1 VRAWRAVV
9 HAHAAATLFAAAL
22 VGGALLHLALLPMFS
37 RVLVATVNEGLEPI
51 FLGRVAIDRVRKIR
65 PTGVV
70 GLDGHVDDAQGH
82 RLLTIEGIDARLST
96 LLLLRSLAKGHG
108 PIAIDIPALTVAR
121 ADLSLDADST
131 GVPRIAGAFQARS
144 TTPGTGRG
152 RGVRLALPYVHVVHA
167 TLRVQPSAPYDAD
180 LDDADVSVL
189 VADGAVAVD
198 LGRGQLTVRGL
209 PRDAQARG
217 IARGH
222 FEQSVSGPPVVRA
235 SWEGTAGAITERADM
250 ALRGEDLDVSI
261 DVSPVGSA
269 EVCALLPEWPIAA
282 VCGAHAEAHGTLPRL
297 MVDAHASI
305 GGGTLDVAGPVTL
318 GPATRATLHLSVQR
332 LDGRAFVSPVPCD
345 DIDLAGDVTVAA
357 RETGDLEGHA
367 SFALAGAQCGTRRVP
382 PTALTADFSRTAQGD
397 TSGHADLAIHQP
409 GAPALLSLSVSSGTG
424 ASELSFEGSV
434 SAARLE
440 QVAPLGGSVRGSAS
454 VRATGKIDFRARTI
468 DAQAWGELTSL
479 SGHRVSAGSAR
490 IEAHAFGQL
499 AAPSVDLQ
507 LDAERVS
514 APAVELS
521 AVHAQGQ
528 MTIEG
533 GVALHEVRIDFA
545 GEGPPIHLRVALA
558 RLLDGGARIDG
569 ALVEGLGEPLTAE
582 LRASAASV
590 TVRAKSAG
598 IDLDRVASFSS
609 FPIHRGKLSLDLD
622 TTVTAGAAEGRID
635 LGLSHAAFGS
645 LRDVNA
651 QLEAVLHGRR
661 GYGRASATADD
672 IGTLEAH
679 STSISIG
686 KGGLLTAAPWRTSW
700 GALTLDARADLAK
713 LAARL
718 PKGAMPFESLQGG
731 LEVTARVARDSAVD
745 MTPEVEVTVR
755 TTGLVV
761 ARRGAWRVAGVDPVL
776 RVVVNGQTGETSVD
790 AKVQDALGP
799 LATLKASS
807 TAVPYEAILSDAR
820 VADAL
825 LSMPF
830 SAELEI
836 PSRPL
841 DSLPAAMGLGGRRG
855 DLLAKVGWKGSVA
868 EPTVDIVAD
877 LTRGP
882 ADPRLVA
889 LPVDLALNGHYDGS
903 KLDATLT
910 ASQHGVQ
917 VAEASAQISVRAR
930 DWLAHGIEAAWVA
943 AAKAKLDRFPLRSLE
958 VLDDRQVRGT
968 VSGDLSL
975 DGLHDDAKASAVLDF
990 ESLQVGEV
998 NCKSSRVSASVDGR
1012 SLQAEATL
1020 DQSDGGSFV
1029 AEVRAGAR
1037 WGRALLPRID
1047 TAATTVAT
1055 LKAKQ
1060 FRATLL
1066 SPFTP
1071 GLTELDGRIDADASL
1086 EIDSEHQVV
1095 RPSGTLTL
1103 KDGIFELAS
1112 MGSEFHAASAR
1123 ATLTPDGVIRIQD
1136 ASARG
1141 PSGLFTA
1148 SATAW
1153 MSGLSIGGAS
1163 ASVKIPDSEPIPL
1176 VFGGVQLGKVDG
1188 RLDMTMKRSAH
1199 ENDVDVNVPSMTLD
1213 LSSGSSNHDVQ
1224 ALGDIEGL
1232 RVGRLQSS
1240 EFVVESLDAAH
1251 DEDSG
1256 PSRRSGRP
1264 ATIPTVIDVHL
1275 GSDVE
1280 VRKGTDLDVRLEGQ
1294 PRVTLGN
1301 GINVSGQIRL
1311 QRGTIN
1317 VQGKPFEIERGT
1329 VAFVGDDPS
1338 NPQVVLAAGW
1348 SAPDGT
1354 RIYADFVG
1362 PLKTG
1367 KVTLRSEPAR
1377 PQNEILALILF
1388 GTTDQQG
1395 AGSGGGTPQATTVAA
1410 AAGGVATQPLNQ
1422 ALGGVNH
1429 ALDKLGLAGGIS
1441 TKVDTSTPNP
1451 RPEVQVQIARD
1462 ISVQVAW
1469 VLGAIPPGTNPDTTL
1484 VTLSWRFLR
1493 QWALETTVGDQASSI
1508 VDVVW
1513 QHRY

>member
-1 VRAWRAVV
+1 VSV
-9 HAHAAATLFAAAL
+9 
-22 VGGALLHLALLPMFS
+22 
-37 RVLVATVNEGLEPI
+37 
-51 FLGRVAIDRVRKIR
+51 DRVSKIR

-82 RLLTIEGIDARLST
+82 RVLTIEGIDVRLST
-96 LLLLRSLAKGHG
+96 LLLLRSVAKGHE
-108 PIAIDIPALTVAR
+108 PIAVDLPALTVAR
-121 ADLSLDADST
+121 ADVSLDADST
-131 GVPRIAGAFQARS
+131 GVPRIAGAFQTRS
-144 TTPGTGRG
+144 TTPGTARG
-152 RGVRLALPYVHVVHA
+152 RGVRLALPYVHIVHA
-167 TLRVQPSAPYDAD
+167 TLHLQPSAPYDAD
-180 LDDADVSVL
+180 LDDVDVSML
-189 VADGAVAVD
+189 VADGGVAID

-209 PRDAQARG
+209 PRDARARG
-217 IARGH
+217 VARGH
-222 FEQSVSGPPVVRA
+222 FERSASGHPVVRA
-235 SWEGTAGAITERADM
+235 SWEGTAGAINERADM
-250 ALRGEDLDVSI
+250 ALRDEDLDVSL
-261 DVSPVGSA
+261 DVSPAGSA

-297 MVDAHASI
+297 TVDAHASI
-305 GGGTLDVAGPVTL
+305 GGGTVDVAGPVTI
-318 GPATRATLHLSVQR
+318 GPATQATLHLNVHG

-345 DIDLAGDVTVAA
+345 DIDLAGDVMVAA
-357 RETGDLEGHA
+357 RASGDLEGHA
-367 SFALAGAQCGTRRVP
+367 AFALAGAQCGSHRMP
-382 PTALTADFSRTAQGD
+382 PAALTADFSHTAQGD
-397 TSGHADLAIHQP
+397 TFGHADLAIHQP
-409 GAPALLSLSVSSGTG
+409 GAPALLSLRVSSGTG
-424 ASELSFEGSV
+424 ASELSFEGTA

-440 QVAPLGGSVRGSAS
+440 QVTLLGSGVRGSANA
-454 VRATGKIDFRARTI
+454 RTTGKIDLRARTI
-468 DAQAWGELTSL
+468 EAKAWGELTSL

-490 IEAHAFGQL
+490 IEAHASGRL
-499 AAPSVDLQ
+499 AGPSVDLQ
-507 LDAERVS
+507 VDAERVS

-521 AVHAQGQ
+521 AVHGEGR

-533 GVALHEVRIDFA
+533 GVTLHDVRIDFA
-545 GEGPPIHLRVALA
+545 GEGPPVHVRAALA

-582 LRASAASV
+582 LRASTAGV

-609 FPIHRGKLSLDLD
+609 FPIHTGKLSLDLD
-622 TTVTAGAAEGRID
+622 TTVTTGAAEGRID
-635 LGLSHAAFGS
+635 LRLSRAAFGS

-661 GYGRASATADD
+661 GYGRASVTADD
-672 IGTLEAH
+672 IGALEAH
-679 STSISIG
+679 STSNSIG

-700 GALTLDARADLAK
+700 GALTVDARADLAK
-713 LAARL
+713 LAAHL
-718 PKGAMPFESLQGG
+718 PKRAMPFESLQGG

-745 MTPEVEVTVR
+745 MTPEVDVTVR

-790 AKVQDALGP
+790 ARVQDGLGP

-807 TAVPYEAILSDAR
+807 TSVPYEAVFSDAG

-841 DSLPAAMGLGGRRG
+841 DSLPAAMGLSGRRG
-855 DLLAKVGWKGSVA
+855 DLLAKVDWMGSVA
-868 EPTVDIVAD
+868 EPTVDITAD

-889 LPVDLALNGHYDGS
+889 LPVDLALKGHYDGS
-903 KLDATLT
+903 TLDATLG
-910 ASQHGVQ
+910 ASQHGLQ
-917 VAEASAQISVRAR
+917 VAEASAQVSMRAR
-930 DWLAHGIEAAWVA
+930 DWLAQGAEAPWVA
-943 AAKAKLDRFPLRSLE
+943 SAKAKLDRFPLRSFE

-968 VSGDLSL
+968 VSGELSL
-975 DGLHDDAKASAVLDF
+975 DGLHDDAKASAALDF

-998 NCKSSRVSASVDGR
+998 SCKSSRLSASIDGR
-1012 SLQAEATL
+1012 SLQAKATL
-1020 DQSDGGSFV
+1020 DQTDGGTFV
-1029 AEVRAGAR
+1029 AEVRSGAR

-1047 TAATTVAT
+1047 ATTTAAAT

-1060 FRATLL
+1060 FRAALL

-1095 RPSGTLTL
+1095 RPSGTLAI

-1123 ATLTPDGVIRIQD
+1123 VTLTPDGVIRLQD

-1141 PSGLFTA
+1141 PSGMFNA

-1153 MSGLSIGGAS
+1153 MSGLAIGGAS
-1163 ASVKIPDSEPIPL
+1163 ASVKIPNSEPIPL
-1176 VFGGVQLGKVDG
+1176 VFGGVQMGKVDG
-1188 RLDMTMKRSAH
+1188 RFDMTMKRSAH
-1199 ENDVDVNVPSMTLD
+1199 QNDVDVNVPSMTLD
-1213 LSSGSSNHDVQ
+1213 LASGSSNHDVQ
-1224 ALGDIEGL
+1224 ALGDIEGV

-1264 ATIPTVIDVHL
+1264 ATNPTVIDVHL
-1275 GSDVE
+1275 GGDVE

-1294 PRVTLGN
+1294 PRVTMSN
-1301 GINVSGQIRL
+1301 GISVSGQIRL

-1317 VQGKPFEIERGT
+1317 VQGKAFEIENGT

-1388 GTTDQQG
+1388 GTTDQQS
-1395 AGSGGGTPQATTVAA
+1395 AGSSSGTPQTTTVAV

-1441 TKVDTSTPNP
+1441 TKIDTSNPNP

-1462 ISVQVAW
+1462 ISLQVAW